1 MVQLSEKKGNAS
13 SASRT
18 PACDLT
24 RTPAAPSS
32 YFILETQRPSAA
44 ASEEVCIRSNFAH
57 AAADGA
63 GLVGAVP
70 PLVAGA
76 VQQLVAKSACGLCR
90 GQWAN

>member
-1 MVQLSEKKGNAS
+1 MGVVWVCAMAPQIQI
-13 SASRT
+13 
-18 PACDLT
+18 PT
-24 RTPAAPSS
+24 RAHIHSKYEGAAEA
-32 YFILETQRPSAA
+32 YVVR
-44 ASEEVCIRSNFAH
+44 NFAH

-90 GQWAN
+90 GQWANAEGDERH

>member
-1 MVQLSEKKGNAS
+1 MVGLALPRGAS
-13 SASRT
+13 T
-18 PACDLT
+18 P
-24 RTPAAPSS
+24 
-32 YFILETQRPSAA
+32 AA

-90 GQWAN
+90 GQWANAEGDERH